1 MDDYKVKASKIVEVE
16 NLLDLNEKFKN
27 ILEIKI
33 LKEWEKENTHDME
46 KSLQNTNVQEQNV
59 NG

>member
-1 MDDYKVKASKIVEVE
+1 MNKKITVLVIYERWVKSNHALLDDYKVKASKIVEVE

-33 LKEWEKENTHDME
+33 LKE
-46 KSLQNTNVQEQNV
+46 
-59 NG
+59 